1 MGESIFGL
9 KRTHRC
15 AELDISNVGQ
25 KVTVM
30 GWTHKRRDLGGV
42 IFVDLR
48 DRSGIVQLVFN
59 SEISSE
65 IFEKAER
72 IRNEYVLA
80 VTGEV
85 VKRSED
91 TVNPKLAT
99 GEIEIIVKELRI
111 LSSAETSPIYIEEDT
126 DVNETIRLKYRY
138 LDLRRPDMQ
147 RNLILRHKVAKIARD
162 YYDQH
167 GFLEIETPMLTK
179 STPEGARD
187 YLVPSRVHPGKFYA
201 LPQSPQLF
209 KQLLMVSGFDR
220 YMQIV
225 KCFRDEDL
233 RADRQPEFTQID
245 LEMSFVNVEDVL
257 EINEGFIV
265 KAFDEALGIKLET
278 PFLRMTYQEAMDRFG
293 SDKPDI
299 RFGLELVNISDL
311 VENCGFKVFSD
322 AVKNGGS
329 VRAINAKGCG
339 RTFSRREIDSLVEFV
354 KIYRAKGMAW
364 IVVEENELK
373 SAITKFFTD
382 EEIKAILERVEAEP
396 GDLICF
402 VADINEIVYDALGQ
416 LRLEIARR
424 TNIIDE
430 SQFKFLWVTEFPL
443 LEYDEEEKRYVAKH
457 HPFTSPMDEDIEYL
471 DTDPGRVRAK
481 AYDIVLNGT
490 EIGGGSI
497 RIHDQALQS
506 KMFKLL
512 GFTEEQAWERFGFL
526 LEAFK
531 YGTPPHGGLAFG
543 LDRLIM
549 LMAKRN
555 SIRDVIAF
563 PKVQNASDLMT
574 SAPDV
579 VEDKQLKEL
588 HIKISNQ

>member
-15 AELDISNVGQ
+15 AELNVANVGQ
-25 KVTVM
+25 QVTVM
-30 GWTHKRRDLGGV
+30 GWAHKRRDLGGL

-59 SEISSE
+59 NEISSE
-65 IFEKAER
+65 VFKKAEA

-80 VTGEV
+80 VVGEV
-85 VKRSED
+85 VKRADEA
-91 TVNPKLAT
+91 VNPKIPT
-99 GEIEIIVKELRI
+99 GEIEIIAKELRI
-111 LSSAETSPIYIEEDT
+111 LSSSETPPIYIEEDT
-126 DVNETIRLKYRY
+126 DVNEALRLKYRY

-147 RNLILRHKVAKIARD
+147 RNLILRHKIAKIARD

-187 YLVPSRVHPGKFYA
+187 YLVPSRVHAGKFYA

-257 EINEGFIV
+257 EINEGFIAKV
-265 KAFDEALGIKLET
+265 FEEALGIKLET
-278 PFLRMTYQEAMDRFG
+278 PFIRMPYQEAMDRFG

-299 RFGLELVNISDL
+299 RFGLELVNVSDL
-311 VENCGFKVFSD
+311 VENCGFKVFAD

-339 RTFSRREIDSLVEFV
+339 RKFSRREIDSLGEFV
-354 KIYRAKGMAW
+354 KTYKAKGLAW

-373 SAITKFFTD
+373 SPITKFFTE

-402 VADINEIVYDALGQ
+402 VADKNEVVYDALGQ
-416 LRLEIARR
+416 LRLEIAKRI
-424 TNIIDE
+424 NIIDE

-543 LDRLIM
+543 LDRLVM
-549 LMAKRN
+549 LMAGRN

-574 SAPDV
+574 GAPDV
-579 VEDKQLKEL
+579 VEDKQMQEL
-588 HIKISNQ
+588 HIKLSEQ

>member
-1 MGESIFGL
+1 
-9 KRTHRC
+9 
-15 AELDISNVGQ
+15 
-25 KVTVM
+25 
-30 GWTHKRRDLGGV
+30 
-42 IFVDLR
+42 
-48 DRSGIVQLVFN
+48 
-59 SEISSE
+59 
-65 IFEKAER
+65 
-72 IRNEYVLA
+72 
-80 VTGEV
+80 
-85 VKRSED
+85 
-91 TVNPKLAT
+91 
-99 GEIEIIVKELRI
+99 
-111 LSSAETSPIYIEEDT
+111 
-126 DVNETIRLKYRY
+126 
-138 LDLRRPDMQ
+138 
-147 RNLILRHKVAKIARD
+147 
-162 YYDQH
+162 
-167 GFLEIETPMLTK
+167 
-179 STPEGARD
+179 
-187 YLVPSRVHPGKFYA
+187 
-201 LPQSPQLF
+201 
-209 KQLLMVSGFDR
+209 
-220 YMQIV
+220 MQIV

-257 EINEGFIV
+257 EINEGFIAKV
-265 KAFDEALGIKLET
+265 FEEALGIKLET
-278 PFLRMTYQEAMDRFG
+278 PFLRMSYQEAMDRFG

-299 RFGLELVNISDL
+299 RFGLELVNVSDL
-311 VENCGFKVFSD
+311 VENCGFKVFAD

-339 RTFSRREIDSLVEFV
+339 RKFSRREIDSLGEFV
-354 KIYRAKGMAW
+354 KTYRAKGLAW

-373 SAITKFFTD
+373 SPITKFFT
-382 EEIKAILERVEAEP
+382 EEEVKAILERVAAEP

-402 VADINEIVYDALGQ
+402 VADKNEVVYDALGQ

-543 LDRLIM
+543 LDRLVM
-549 LMAKRN
+549 LMANRN

-574 SAPDV
+574 GAPDV
-579 VEDKQLKEL
+579 VEDKQIQEL
-588 HIKISNQ
+588 HIKLSEQ